1 MADVNT
7 KYIRR
12 VILEA
17 ENGKS
22 MDELDFTLDFFVYTN
37 RVQTMRKSDLVRVS
51 TEEGVLYYAVIDSE
65 KLGRGNVRCR
75 ARIVDV
81 EPRVSGMERPV
92 VIVREVGIMI
102 GGNHCCNS
110 TATHECNCFEEGYNI
125 RFEAVTDIPKQ
136 KAHKVMYGI
145 IKTDIASY
153 GDITPSMVYG
163 FNSSDIIDW
172 ISMGSLSVGD
182 KVVILIDADST
193 DHVLKNDGFGKYVP
207 FDTSVLG
214 SNGDYTITVDDK
226 AYRIYG
232 EMMLVS
238 GGLYFKLKVD

>member
-1 MADVNT
+1 MANVNT

-22 MDELDFTLDFFVYTN
+22 MDELDFTLDFFVHAN
-37 RVQTMRKSDLVRVS
+37 RLQTMKKSDLVRVS
-51 TEEGVLYYAVIDSE
+51 TEEGVFFYAVIDSQI
-65 KLGRGNVRCR
+65 LGRGKVKCR
-75 ARIVDV
+75 VSVTDI
-81 EPRVSGMERPV
+81 EPRLEGMERPV
-92 VIVREVGIMI
+92 VFVRDVGITI
-102 GGNHCCNS
+102 GGLYRC
-110 TATHECNCFEEGYNI
+110 ARDKVLKCFEEGFKIN
-125 RFEAVTDIPKQ
+125 FEKVTDIPRQ
-136 KAHKVMYGI
+136 KAQNVMFGI
-145 IKTDIASY
+145 LKSDIASY

-163 FNSSDIIDW
+163 FSTADALDG
-172 ISMGSLSVGD
+172 ISIGQLSVGD
-182 KVVILIDADST
+182 KVTILVDGDNPN
-193 DHVLKNDGFGKYVP
+193 HVLKNDGFGKYVP

-238 GGLYFKLKVD
+238 GELFFKLKIV